1 MLKTLNLNLRG
12 SSSNLGLYLIASFFG
27 LIFGYPLVWMVMS
40 SFKSTR
46 EMVQSVWALP
56 NSYDLANYND
66 MLNNAT
72 FIRYYQ
78 NSLIVVLISVPIL
91 TLFASMAAYVFA
103 RIKFPGRELL
113 FYAFLAGTMIPIH
126 VTLIPLYTMMQD
138 LNWINKLNALIVP
151 FIGFNL
157 PVSIFIMRD
166 FFSKIPLELEEAA
179 RIDGCSTPR
188 IFWSVAMPL
197 ARPALV
203 TVVILSVV
211 ASWNDY
217 LFALAFV
224 GGNNEAYTLPLG
236 VQTMIAGLGTV
247 HFDRM
252 FTVLTLAAL
261 PVLFFY
267 FLAQRQIIKGIT
279 SGAIKG

>member
-1 MLKTLNLNLRG
+1 
-12 SSSNLGLYLIASFFG
+12 
-27 LIFGYPLVWMVMS
+27 
-40 SFKSTR
+40 
-46 EMVQSVWALP
+46 MVQSVWALP

-66 MLNNAT
+66 MLNNDT

-179 RIDGCSTPR
+179 RPQ
-188 IFWSVAMPL
+188 
-197 ARPALV
+197 
-203 TVVILSVV
+203 
-211 ASWNDY
+211 
-217 LFALAFV
+217 
-224 GGNNEAYTLPLG
+224 LP
-236 VQTMIAGLGTV
+236 QSN
-247 HFDRM
+247 
-252 FTVLTLAAL
+252 
-261 PVLFFY
+261 
-267 FLAQRQIIKGIT
+267 
-279 SGAIKG
+279 SGHR